1 MPIAFSVWDGFSRE
15 RGNRRGLTVWYSLY
29 VEPEVVPSAVGPMVR
44 TALLILA
51 IELVVIGWVRWRYRS
66 RARDELAP
74 RGRSAGHERESG
86 SPAKRATNGRASEG
100 GLSGGSMYKSIYVPV
115 DNSDHSN
122 RAVACSVALG
132 KAFSA
137 KLVGCH
143 VYAAK
148 LHDYRFRQME
158 YTLPEEYIDEVE
170 LERQR
175 KIHDSLIT
183 MGLKL
188 ISDSYLDGMSRLCG
202 ESGLA
207 FEPRMMDGKHHIEIL
222 KDLAGSQHDLVVI
235 GALGI
240 GRARDS
246 VIGSVCE
253 RVARQCDRDVWV
265 VKHVPEP
272 GEPERDTILVGMD
285 GSPQSFG
292 ALMTAVDLARTFGKK
307 VEAIA
312 VYDPYLHYSV
322 FNGIVNVLTEQAAK
336 VFRFEEQNQ
345 LHEEII
351 DTGLAQIYQSHL
363 EVGERMGSE
372 AGTAIKKTLLD
383 GKPFQKIL
391 DHARKTN
398 PWLIVMG
405 RIGVHSPKDET
416 GLGSNAE
423 NVLRAASCDVLLST
437 RLEVPRLDVRAEET
451 VRWTPEAEAR
461 MTHVPDQVKGIAR
474 TGVLRLAL
482 EKGHSVITN
491 AVIDEAMDRF
501 MPKSASAAT
510 KALAEAVAL
519 ERAKSGPVSMCRAC
533 GVTATQSDAVRCTVC
548 GAADFE
554 VISREMIERIAAV
567 EGGLQEETTYDGR
580 KLRWSEE
587 ARKGLWTMKNAYQR
601 RRVKARVEKR
611 ARMKKL
617 DAITLEFARQVI
629 EEETGAPL
637 EIQVPSPGDVKPAQ
651 PAGAAAN
658 GGAGSEA
665 KLIARDDRKNPLI
678 STFDWTSEAVQR
690 ILRVPAGFMRNKTQE
705 RIEELARERA
715 AAAIDLALVEDGI
728 EIGKRMMAEMIAN
741 YPTPGKGTAAA
752 ADSSGP
758 LRRGLGHGCGSPKR
772 GSKRGPGRQR
782 ERLPQR
788 GEPADRTKYV
798 RRPSRGLIGR
808 QRSAEAP
815 ARSRRSRG
823 GADA

>member
-1 MPIAFSVWDGFSRE
+1 
-15 RGNRRGLTVWYSLY
+15 
-29 VEPEVVPSAVGPMVR
+29 
-44 TALLILA
+44 
-51 IELVVIGWVRWRYRS
+51 
-66 RARDELAP
+66 
-74 RGRSAGHERESG
+74 
-86 SPAKRATNGRASEG
+86 
-100 GLSGGSMYKSIYVPV
+100 MYKSIYVPV

-122 RAVACSVALG
+122 RAVTCALALG
-132 KAFSA
+132 KEFSA

-188 ISDSYLDGMSRLCG
+188 ISDSYLDGMSRLCK
-202 ESGLA
+202 EASLE
-207 FEPRMMDGKHHIEIL
+207 FEPRMMDGKHHAEIL
-222 KDLAGSQHDLVVI
+222 KDLDGSPHDLVVI

-253 RVARQCDRDVWV
+253 RVARQADRDVWV

-272 GEPERDTILVGMD
+272 GEAERDTILVGID

-292 ALMTAVDLARTFGKK
+292 AFMTAIDLARAFGKK
-307 VEAIA
+307 VETIA

-322 FNGIVNVLTEQAAK
+322 FNGIVNILTEQAAK

-363 EVGERMGSE
+363 EVGERMASE
-372 AGTAIKKTLLD
+372 MGVEIKKTLLD
-383 GKPFQKIL
+383 GKPFQKII

-398 PWLIVMG
+398 PWLLVLG
-405 RIGVHSPKDET
+405 RIGVHSSKDEKA
-416 GLGSNAE
+416 LGSNVE
-423 NVLRAASCDVLLST
+423 NILRAAPCDVLLST

-451 VRWTPEAEAR
+451 VRWTPEAEER
-461 MTHVPDQVKGIAR
+461 MKRVPEQVKGIAR

-482 EKGHSVITN
+482 EKGHSVVTS

-501 MPKSASAAT
+501 MPKSASNAT

-519 ERAKSGPVSMCRAC
+519 ERARSGSVSMCRAC
-533 GVTATQSDAVRCTVC
+533 GVTATQSGAVKCTVC
-548 GAADFE
+548 GASDFE
-554 VISREMIERIAAV
+554 VISREMIEKIAEV
-567 EGGLQEETTYDGR
+567 EGGLEEETTYDGR
-580 KLRWSEE
+580 KLRWTEE

-601 RRVKARVEKR
+601 RRVKARVEKS
-611 ARMKKL
+611 ARMKRL
-617 DAITLEFARQVI
+617 DVITLEFARQVI

-637 EIQVPSPGDVKPAQ
+637 DIKTPSADLTKGRAAGTTPVEER
-651 PAGAAAN
+651 AGAGV
-658 GGAGSEA
+658 GGES

-678 STFDWTSEAVQR
+678 STFDWTNDAVQR
-690 ILRVPAGFMRNKTQE
+690 IFRVPAGFMRSQTQE
-705 RIEELARERA
+705 RIEALARERA
-715 AAAIDLALVEDGI
+715 ATAIDLALVEDGI
-728 EIGKRMMAEMIAN
+728 EIGKQMMAEMIAN
-741 YPTPGKGTAAA
+741 YTSQGKGLGAATAAPVA
-752 ADSSGP
+752 AEPSGAVP
-758 LRRGLGHGCGSPKR
+758 
-772 GSKRGPGRQR
+772 
-782 ERLPQR
+782 EIAT
-788 GEPADRTKYV
+788 PA
-798 RRPSRGLIGR
+798 PA
-808 QRSAEAP
+808 QEAP
-815 ARSRRSRG
+815 SGGGYLNEVRSMSAMPRQ
-823 GADA
+823 D

>member
-1 MPIAFSVWDGFSRE
+1 
-15 RGNRRGLTVWYSLY
+15 
-29 VEPEVVPSAVGPMVR
+29 
-44 TALLILA
+44 
-51 IELVVIGWVRWRYRS
+51 
-66 RARDELAP
+66 
-74 RGRSAGHERESG
+74 
-86 SPAKRATNGRASEG
+86 
-100 GLSGGSMYKSIYVPV
+100 MYKSIYVPV

-122 RAVACSVALG
+122 RAVASALALG
-132 KAFSA
+132 KAYSA

-207 FEPRMMDGKHHIEIL
+207 FEPRMMDGKHHAEIL

-253 RVARQCDRDVWV
+253 RVARQSDRDIWV

-272 GEPERDTILVGMD
+272 DEPERDTILVGVD

-292 ALMTAVDLARTFGKK
+292 ALMTAIDLARTFGKK

-363 EVGERMGSE
+363 EIGERMGSE
-372 AGTAIKKTLLD
+372 AGVAIKKTLLD
-383 GKPFQKIL
+383 GKPFQKII
-391 DHARKTN
+391 DHARKTS
-398 PWLIVMG
+398 PWLIVLG

-416 GLGSNAE
+416 ALGSNTE
-423 NVLRAASCDVLLST
+423 NILRAAPCDVLLST
-437 RLEVPRLDVRAEET
+437 RIEVPRLDVRAEET
-451 VRWTPEAEAR
+451 IRWTPEAEQR
-461 MTHVPDQVKGIAR
+461 MTHVPEQVKGIAR

-533 GVTATQSDAVRCTVC
+533 GVTATQSGAVKCTVC
-548 GAADFE
+548 GATDFE
-554 VISREMIERIAAV
+554 VISREMIEKIAAV

-580 KLRWSEE
+580 KLRWSED

-637 EIQVPSPGDVKPAQ
+637 EIQAPSPTDVTRART
-651 PAGAAAN
+651 
-658 GGAGSEA
+658 AGSTAEEKA
-665 KLIARDDRKNPLI
+665 GDDAGSARLIARDDKKNPLI
-678 STFDWTSEAVQR
+678 STFDWTDEATQR
-690 ILRVPAGFMRNKTQE
+690 IFRVPAGFMRSQTQE

-715 AAAIDLALVEDGI
+715 A
-728 EIGKRMMAEMIAN
+728 
-741 YPTPGKGTAAA
+741 
-752 ADSSGP
+752 SGDRP
-758 LRRGLGHGCGSPKR
+758 RARRGRDRDRQEDDGRDDRELPGTGQEPGDGGADFSGLLGPV
-772 GSKRGPGRQR
+772 RQR
-782 ERLPQR
+782 ARLPQR
-788 GEPADRTKYV
+788 GEPAEREACRLMPWGAPQARPAGAERGKGSPRATAMGGPAGRSPPVKELSSYRFCRTDDIGLLVDALNRCWAPYFPDEPPMTPAAFK
-798 RRPSRGLIGR
+798 RRSATFRSGAAAAWSPSRAPI
-808 QRSAEAP
+808 RSA
-815 ARSRRSRG
+815 S
-823 GADA
+823 

>member
-1 MPIAFSVWDGFSRE
+1 
-15 RGNRRGLTVWYSLY
+15 
-29 VEPEVVPSAVGPMVR
+29 
-44 TALLILA
+44 
-51 IELVVIGWVRWRYRS
+51 
-66 RARDELAP
+66 
-74 RGRSAGHERESG
+74 
-86 SPAKRATNGRASEG
+86 
-100 GLSGGSMYKSIYVPV
+100 MYKSIYVPV

-122 RAVACSVALG
+122 RAVACAVAMG

-143 VYAAK
+143 VYAAG

-158 YTLPEEYIDEVE
+158 YTLPEEYLDEVE

-188 ISDSYLDGMSRLCG
+188 ISDSYLDGMSRLCR
-202 ESGLA
+202 ESSLE
-207 FEPRMMDGKHHIEIL
+207 FEPRMMDGKHHMEIL
-222 KDLAGSQHDLVVI
+222 KDLAGSPHDLVVL

-253 RVARQCDRDVWV
+253 RVARQSDRDVWV

-272 GEPERDTILVGMD
+272 GEPEQDTILVGID

-292 ALMTAVDLARTFGKK
+292 ALMTAIDLARAFGKK
-307 VEAIA
+307 VETIA

-363 EVGERMGSE
+363 EVAERM
-372 AGTAIKKTLLD
+372 AGESGMAVKKTLLD
-383 GKPFQKIL
+383 GKPFQKVL

-398 PWLIVMG
+398 PWLIVLG
-405 RIGVHSPKDET
+405 RIGVHSPKEET

-423 NVLRAASCDVLLST
+423 NILRAAPCDVLLST
-437 RLEVPRLDVRAEET
+437 RVEVPRLDVRAEET
-451 VRWTPEAEAR
+451 VRWTPEAEER
-461 MTHVPDQVKGIAR
+461 MKHVPEQVKGIAR

-482 EKGHSVITN
+482 EKGHSVVTS

-501 MPKSASAAT
+501 MPKNASAAT
-510 KALAEAVAL
+510 KALAEAVAI

-533 GVTATQSDAVRCTVC
+533 GVAATQSNPVRCTVC
-548 GAADFE
+548 GATDFE
-554 VISREMIERIAAV
+554 VISQEMIERIAAV

-611 ARMKKL
+611 ARMMRL
-617 DAITLEFARQVI
+617 DAITLDFARQVI

-637 EIQVPSPGDVKPAQ
+637 DIPKPEGIAPSPRSASAGLGSGAPAADAPQ
-651 PAGAAAN
+651 PR
-658 GGAGSEA
+658 
-665 KLIARDDRKNPLI
+665 LIARDDKNNPLI
-678 STFDWTSEAVQR
+678 STFGWTDDATQR
-690 ILRVPAGFMRNKTQE
+690 IFRVPAGFMRSKTQE

-715 AAAIDLALVEDGI
+715 AAGIDLALVEEGI
-728 EIGKRMMAEMIAN
+728 EIGKKMMAEMIAT
-741 YPTPGKGTAAA
+741 YSVPGAASA
-752 ADSSGP
+752 AP
-758 LRRGLGHGCGSPKR
+758 
-772 GSKRGPGRQR
+772 
-782 ERLPQR
+782 
-788 GEPADRTKYV
+788 
-798 RRPSRGLIGR
+798 
-808 QRSAEAP
+808 AP
-815 ARSRRSRG
+815 ARDSAGPSGSANGSGYLNEVSARPVATPAQPASG
-823 GADA
+823 GHRES

>member
-1 MPIAFSVWDGFSRE
+1 
-15 RGNRRGLTVWYSLY
+15 
-29 VEPEVVPSAVGPMVR
+29 
-44 TALLILA
+44 
-51 IELVVIGWVRWRYRS
+51 
-66 RARDELAP
+66 
-74 RGRSAGHERESG
+74 
-86 SPAKRATNGRASEG
+86 
-100 GLSGGSMYKSIYVPV
+100 MYKSIYVPV

-132 KAFSA
+132 KAYA
-137 KLVGCH
+137 ARLVGCH

-158 YTLPEEYIDEVE
+158 YTLPEEYIDDVE

-188 ISDSYLDGMSRLCG
+188 ISDSYLDGMSKLCG
-202 ESGLA
+202 HSGLP
-207 FEPRMMDGKHHIEIL
+207 FEPRMMDGKHHTEIL
-222 KDLAGSQHDLVVI
+222 KDLAGSPHDLVVI

-253 RVARQCDRDVWV
+253 RVARQADRDVWV

-272 GEPERDTILVGMD
+272 GEAERDTILVGVD

-292 ALMTAVDLARTFGKK
+292 ALMTAVGLARTFGKH

-363 EVGERMGSE
+363 DIGERMGSE
-372 AGTAIKKTLLD
+372 AGVAIKKTLLD

-398 PWLIVMG
+398 PWLIVLG
-405 RIGVHSPKDET
+405 RIGVHSPTGET

-423 NVLRAASCDVLLST
+423 NVLRAAACDVLLST

-461 MTHVPDQVKGIAR
+461 MTHVPEQVKGIAR

-482 EKGHSVITN
+482 EKGHSVITS

-501 MPKSASAAT
+501 MPKSASRAT
-510 KALAEAVAL
+510 AALAEAVAL
-519 ERAKSGPVSMCRAC
+519 ERARSGPVSMCRSC
-533 GVTATQSDAVRCTVC
+533 GVTATQTAPVTCTVC
-548 GAADFE
+548 GASDFE
-554 VISREMIERIAAV
+554 EISREMIERIAEV

-580 KLRWSEE
+580 KLRWSED
-587 ARKGLWTMKNAYQR
+587 ARKGLWSMKNAYQR

-611 ARMKKL
+611 ARMMKL
-617 DAITLEFARQVI
+617 DAITLDFARQVI
-629 EEETGAPL
+629 EEETGVPL
-637 EIQVPSPGDVKPAQ
+637 EIQVPAAGTARTPAV
-651 PAGAAAN
+651 AAA
-658 GGAGSEA
+658 EA
-665 KLIARDDRKNPLI
+665 PAAVSNEARLVARDDKKNPLI
-678 STFDWTSEAVQR
+678 ANFEWTGDAAQR
-690 ILRVPAGFMRNKTQE
+690 VLRVPAGFMRNKTQE
-705 RIEELARERA
+705 RIEELARERGA
-715 AAAIDLALVEDGI
+715 TTIDLALVEDGI
-728 EIGKRMMAEMIAN
+728 EFGKRMMAEMIAT
-741 YPTPGKGTAAA
+741 YSAPGAKPAGTPAAPPAEAGAAARETPAPAA
-752 ADSSGP
+752 ADG
-758 LRRGLGHGCGSPKR
+758 
-772 GSKRGPGRQR
+772 
-782 ERLPQR
+782 
-788 GEPADRTKYV
+788 T
-798 RRPSRGLIGR
+798 
-808 QRSAEAP
+808 
-815 ARSRRSRG
+815 RG
-823 GADA
+823 GYLNEVRARGAQG

>member
-1 MPIAFSVWDGFSRE
+1 
-15 RGNRRGLTVWYSLY
+15 
-29 VEPEVVPSAVGPMVR
+29 
-44 TALLILA
+44 
-51 IELVVIGWVRWRYRS
+51 
-66 RARDELAP
+66 
-74 RGRSAGHERESG
+74 
-86 SPAKRATNGRASEG
+86 
-100 GLSGGSMYKSIYVPV
+100 MYKSIYVPV

-188 ISDSYLDGMSRLCG
+188 ISDSYLDGMSRLCK
-202 ESGLA
+202 ESSLE

-222 KDLAGSQHDLVVI
+222 KDLAGSQYDLVVI

-272 GEPERDTILVGMD
+272 GEAERDTILVGMD

-292 ALMTAVDLARTFGKK
+292 ALMTAIDLARTFGKK

-451 VRWTPEAEAR
+451 VRWTPEAEQR

-519 ERAKSGPVSMCRAC
+519 ERAKSGNVSMCRAC
-533 GVTATQSDAVRCTVC
+533 GVTATQTDAVRCTVC

-617 DAITLEFARQVI
+617 DAITLEFARLVI

-637 EIQVPSPGDVKPAQ
+637 EIQVSAFAQSASARPGE
-651 PAGAAAN
+651 AGPEN
-658 GGAGSEA
+658 ITSSGAGSEA
-665 KLIARDDRKNPLI
+665 RLIARDERKNPLI
-678 STFDWTSEAVQR
+678 STFDWTDEAAQR

-705 RIEELARERA
+705 RVEELARERA
-715 AAAIDLALVEDGI
+715 AASGEGGAAIDLALVEDGI
-728 EIGKRMMAEMIAN
+728 ELGKQMMAEMIAN
-741 YPTPGKGTAAA
+741 YPAPGKDTAAA
-752 ADSSGP
+752 PMPAAPSAAASG
-758 LRRGLGHGCGSPKR
+758 
-772 GSKRGPGRQR
+772 
-782 ERLPQR
+782 
-788 GEPADRTKYV
+788 TV
-798 RRPSRGLIGR
+798 
-808 QRSAEAP
+808 AEAP
-815 ARSRRSRG
+815 SAARNVVPAGNGSGYLNEVSPLTVRSKSDDHRE
-823 GADA
+823 A

>member
-1 MPIAFSVWDGFSRE
+1 
-15 RGNRRGLTVWYSLY
+15 
-29 VEPEVVPSAVGPMVR
+29 
-44 TALLILA
+44 
-51 IELVVIGWVRWRYRS
+51 
-66 RARDELAP
+66 
-74 RGRSAGHERESG
+74 
-86 SPAKRATNGRASEG
+86 
-100 GLSGGSMYKSIYVPV
+100 MYKSIYVPV

-122 RAVACSVALG
+122 RAVACSLALA

-188 ISDSYLDGMSRLCG
+188 ISDSYLDGMSRLCK
-202 ESGLA
+202 ESNLE
-207 FEPRMMDGKHHIEIL
+207 FEPRMMDGKHHTEIL
-222 KDLAGSQHDLVVI
+222 KDLDGSSHDLVVL

-253 RVARQCDRDVWV
+253 RVARQADRDVWV
-265 VKHVPEP
+265 VRHVPEP
-272 GEPERDTILVGMD
+272 GEPERDTILVGID

-292 ALMTAVDLARTFGKK
+292 ALMTAIDLARAFGKK

-363 EVGERMGSE
+363 EVGERMAGE
-372 AGTAIKKTLLD
+372 AGVEIRKTLLD
-383 GKPFQKIL
+383 GKPFQKIV

-398 PWLIVMG
+398 PWLLVLG
-405 RIGVHSPKDET
+405 RIGVHSPADEK
-416 GLGSNAE
+416 GLGSNVE
-423 NVLRAASCDVLLST
+423 NALRTAPCDVLLST

-451 VRWTPEAEAR
+451 VRWTPEAEER
-461 MTHVPDQVKGIAR
+461 MKRVPEQVKGIAR

-482 EKGHSVITN
+482 EKGHSVVTS
-491 AVIDEAMDRF
+491 AVIDDAMDRF
-501 MPKSASAAT
+501 MPKGASTAT

-519 ERAKSGPVSMCRAC
+519 ERAKSRPVWMCRGC
-533 GVTATQSDAVRCTVC
+533 GVAATQSDPVRCTVC

-554 VISREMIERIAAV
+554 VISQEMIERIAAV
-567 EGGLQEETTYDGR
+567 EGGLEEETTYDGR
-580 KLRWSEE
+580 KLRWTED

-601 RRVKARVEKR
+601 RRVKARVEKS
-611 ARMKKL
+611 ARMKRL

-637 EIQVPSPGDVKPAQ
+637 DIKSPSTDVPRAQADAASDRRTGD
-651 PAGAAAN
+651 
-658 GGAGSEA
+658 A

-678 STFDWTSEAVQR
+678 SPFDWTDDAVQR
-690 ILRVPAGFMRNKTQE
+690 VFRVPAGFMRNKTQE

-715 AAAIDLALVEDGI
+715 ACRADAPGEGGASIDLALVEEGI
-728 EIGKRMMAEMIAN
+728 EIGKKMMAEMIAT
-741 YPTPGKGTAAA
+741 YSSPGASPATTTRDSAGPSTTPA
-752 ADSSGP
+752 P
-758 LRRGLGHGCGSPKR
+758 
-772 GSKRGPGRQR
+772 
-782 ERLPQR
+782 
-788 GEPADRTKYV
+788 
-798 RRPSRGLIGR
+798 
-808 QRSAEAP
+808 EAP
-815 ARSRRSRG
+815 AGGGYLNEVRSVPATPRQS
-823 GADA
+823 

>member
-1 MPIAFSVWDGFSRE
+1 
-15 RGNRRGLTVWYSLY
+15 
-29 VEPEVVPSAVGPMVR
+29 
-44 TALLILA
+44 
-51 IELVVIGWVRWRYRS
+51 
-66 RARDELAP
+66 
-74 RGRSAGHERESG
+74 
-86 SPAKRATNGRASEG
+86 
-100 GLSGGSMYKSIYVPV
+100 MYKSIYVPV

-122 RAVACSVALG
+122 RAVACSLALG

-188 ISDSYLDGMSRLCG
+188 ISDSYLDGMSKLCG
-202 ESGLA
+202 ESGLE
-207 FEPRMMDGKHHIEIL
+207 FEPRMMDGKHHTEIL
-222 KDLAGSQHDLVVI
+222 KDLAGSPHDLVVI

-272 GEPERDTILVGMD
+272 GEADRDTILVGMD

-292 ALMTAVDLARTFGKK
+292 ALMTAIDLARTFGKK
-307 VEAIA
+307 IEAIA

-363 EVGERMGSE
+363 EVGERMASE
-372 AGTAIKKTLLD
+372 EGTAIKKTLLD

-519 ERAKSGPVSMCRAC
+519 ERAKSGNVSMCRAC
-533 GVTATQSDAVRCTVC
+533 GVTATQTDPVRCTVC
-548 GAADFE
+548 GASDFE
-554 VISREMIERIAAV
+554 VISRDMIEKIAAV

-580 KLRWSEE
+580 KLRWSDE

-617 DAITLEFARQVI
+617 DAITLEFAREVI
-629 EEETGAPL
+629 EEETGTPLQIQGRSAEIPESAP
-637 EIQVPSPGDVKPAQ
+637 PG
-651 PAGAAAN
+651 
-658 GGAGSEA
+658 EA
-665 KLIARDDRKNPLI
+665 RLVARDEKKNPLI
-678 STFDWTSEAVQR
+678 STFDWTHEAVQR
-690 ILRVPAGFMRNKTQE
+690 ILRVPAGFMRSQTQE

-741 YPTPGKGTAAA
+741 YPMPGKGTAAA
-752 ADSSGP
+752 APVPAAHSAAASGTVAETPSAARHVVPAGNGSGYLNEVSP
-758 LRRGLGHGCGSPKR
+758 LTVRTT
-772 GSKRGPGRQR
+772 PGDHR
-782 ERLPQR
+782 E
-788 GEPADRTKYV
+788 A
-798 RRPSRGLIGR
+798 
-808 QRSAEAP
+808 
-815 ARSRRSRG
+815 
-823 GADA
+823 

>member
-1 MPIAFSVWDGFSRE
+1 
-15 RGNRRGLTVWYSLY
+15 
-29 VEPEVVPSAVGPMVR
+29 
-44 TALLILA
+44 
-51 IELVVIGWVRWRYRS
+51 
-66 RARDELAP
+66 
-74 RGRSAGHERESG
+74 
-86 SPAKRATNGRASEG
+86 
-100 GLSGGSMYKSIYVPV
+100 MYKSIYVPV

-122 RAVACSVALG
+122 RAIACAVALG
-132 KAFSA
+132 QAFSA

-148 LHDYRFRQME
+148 LHDYRFKQME
-158 YTLPEEYIDEVE
+158 YTLPEEYLDEVE

-202 ESGLA
+202 QSGLA
-207 FEPRMMDGKHHIEIL
+207 FEPRMMDGKHHLEIL

-246 VIGSVCE
+246 VLGSVCE
-253 RVARQCDRDVWV
+253 RVARQADRDVWV
-265 VKHVPEP
+265 VKHVPEA
-272 GEPERDTILVGMD
+272 GEQERDTILVGID

-292 ALMTAVDLARTFGKK
+292 ALVTAVELARTYGKK
-307 VEAIA
+307 VETIA

-363 EVGERMGSE
+363 EVAERMAIEMGIE
-372 AGTAIKKTLLD
+372 IKKTLLD

-398 PWLIVMG
+398 PWLLVVG
-405 RIGVHSPKDET
+405 RIGVHSPKDEKE
-416 GLGSNAE
+416 LGSNTE
-423 NVLRAASCDVLLST
+423 NILRAAPCDVLLST
-437 RLEVPRLDVRAEET
+437 RLEVPRLDVRAEES
-451 VRWTPEAEAR
+451 VRWTPEAEER
-461 MTHVPDQVKGIAR
+461 MKHVPEQVKGIAR

-482 EKGHSVITN
+482 EKGHSVVTN

-519 ERAKSGPVSMCRAC
+519 DRAKSGPVSMCRAC
-533 GVTATQSDAVRCTVC
+533 GVTATQSGAVKCTVC
-548 GAADFE
+548 GGTDFE
-554 VISREMIERIAAV
+554 VISREMIERIAEV

-580 KLRWSEE
+580 KLRWSED

-601 RRVKARVEKR
+601 RRTKARVEKR

-617 DAITLEFARQVI
+617 DTITLEFARQVI

-637 EIQVPSPGDVKPAQ
+637 EIQAPSPNDAKRART
-651 PAGAAAN
+651 AAAVPVDEKT
-658 GGAGSEA
+658 GTGAESQP

-678 STFDWTSEAVQR
+678 STFDWTNDATLR
-690 ILRVPAGFMRNKTQE
+690 IFRVPAGFMRNKTQE

-715 AAAIDLALVEDGI
+715 VTAIDLALVEDGI
-728 EIGKRMMAEMIAN
+728 EIGKRMMAEMIAT
-741 YPTPGKGTAAA
+741 YPSQGKSPEGAATAHDSAGPSAA
-752 ADSSGP
+752 TSGASGAGAAVIP
-758 LRRGLGHGCGSPKR
+758 AGNGHGYLNEVSPLTA
-772 GSKRGPGRQR
+772 R
-782 ERLPQR
+782 EH
-788 GEPADRTKYV
+788 GK
-798 RRPSRGLIGR
+798 
-808 QRSAEAP
+808 
-815 ARSRRSRG
+815 
-823 GADA
+823 

>member
-1 MPIAFSVWDGFSRE
+1 
-15 RGNRRGLTVWYSLY
+15 
-29 VEPEVVPSAVGPMVR
+29 
-44 TALLILA
+44 
-51 IELVVIGWVRWRYRS
+51 
-66 RARDELAP
+66 
-74 RGRSAGHERESG
+74 
-86 SPAKRATNGRASEG
+86 
-100 GLSGGSMYKSIYVPV
+100 MYKSIYVPV

-122 RAVACSVALG
+122 RAIACAIALG

-143 VYAAK
+143 VYAAS

-188 ISDSYLDGMSRLCG
+188 ISDSYLDGMARLCG
-202 ESGLA
+202 QSGLE
-207 FEPRMMDGKHHIEIL
+207 FEPRMMDGKHHVEIL
-222 KDLAGSQHDLVVI
+222 KDLAGSQHDVVVI

-253 RVARQCDRDVWV
+253 RVARQSDRDVWV

-272 GEPERDTILVGMD
+272 DEPERDTILVGID

-307 VEAIA
+307 VETIA

-363 EVGERMGSE
+363 EVGERMASE
-372 AGTAIKKTLLD
+372 TGIAIRKTLLD

-451 VRWTPEAEAR
+451 VRWTPEAEER
-461 MTHVPDQVKGIAR
+461 MRHVPEQVKGIAR
-474 TGVLRLAL
+474 TGVLRIAL
-482 EKGHSVITN
+482 EKGHSVVTS

-519 ERAKSGPVSMCRAC
+519 ERAKAGPVSMCRAC
-533 GVTATQSDAVRCTVC
+533 GVTATQSDPVKCTVC

-554 VISREMIERIAAV
+554 VISRETIDKIAAV

-580 KLRWSEE
+580 KLRWSDD

-611 ARMKKL
+611 ARMMRL
-617 DAITLEFARQVI
+617 DTITLEFARQVI

-637 EIQVPSPGDVKPAQ
+637 DIKAPAAPAIDGDRGSSAGKPSDP
-651 PAGAAAN
+651 
-658 GGAGSEA
+658 GSEP
-665 KLIARDDRKNPLI
+665 KLIARDERNNPLI
-678 STFDWTSEAVQR
+678 STFGWTTEATQR
-690 ILRVPAGFMRNKTQE
+690 IFRVPAGFMRSKTQE

-715 AAAIDLALVEDGI
+715 TAAIDLPLVEEGI
-728 EIGKRMMAEMIAN
+728 EIGKRMMAEMIAT
-741 YPTPGKGTAAA
+741 Y
-752 ADSSGP
+752 SGP
-758 LRRGLGHGCGSPKR
+758 SAGPSAPQSSPPASGDGRGYLNEVSP
-772 GSKRGPGRQR
+772 
-782 ERLPQR
+782 LT
-788 GEPADRTKYV
+788 A
-798 RRPSRGLIGR
+798 
-808 QRSAEAP
+808 RSASDEH
-815 ARSRRSRG
+815 R
-823 GADA
+823 

>member
-1 MPIAFSVWDGFSRE
+1 
-15 RGNRRGLTVWYSLY
+15 
-29 VEPEVVPSAVGPMVR
+29 
-44 TALLILA
+44 
-51 IELVVIGWVRWRYRS
+51 
-66 RARDELAP
+66 
-74 RGRSAGHERESG
+74 
-86 SPAKRATNGRASEG
+86 
-100 GLSGGSMYKSIYVPV
+100 MYKSIYVPV

-122 RAVACSVALG
+122 RAIACSIALG

-143 VYAAK
+143 VYAAA

-202 ESGLA
+202 ESGLE
-207 FEPRMMDGKHHIEIL
+207 FEPRMMDGKHHTEIL
-222 KDLAGSQHDLVVI
+222 KDLAGSRPDLVVI

-253 RVARQCDRDVWV
+253 RVARQTDRDVWV

-272 GEPERDTILVGMD
+272 DEPERDTILVGID

-292 ALMTAVDLARTFGKK
+292 ALMTAIDLARTFDKK
-307 VEAIA
+307 VETIA

-363 EVGERMGSE
+363 EVGEKMAEE
-372 AGTAIKKTLLD
+372 AGVSVRKTLLD

-398 PWLIVMG
+398 PWLIVLG
-405 RIGVHSPKDET
+405 RIGVHSPKDES
-416 GLGSNAE
+416 GLGSNTE
-423 NVLRAASCDVLLST
+423 NILRAAPCDVLLST
-437 RLEVPRLDVRAEET
+437 RIEVPRLDVRAEET

-461 MTHVPDQVKGIAR
+461 MQHVPEQVKGIAR
-474 TGVLRLAL
+474 TGVLRIAL
-482 EKGHSVITN
+482 EKGHSVITS

-519 ERAKSGPVSMCRAC
+519 ERAKAGPVSICRSC
-533 GVTATQSDAVRCTVC
+533 GVAATQSGAVKCTVC
-548 GAADFE
+548 GASDFE
-554 VISREMIERIAAV
+554 VVSQEMIERIAAV
-567 EGGLQEETTYDGR
+567 EGGLEEETTYDGR
-580 KLRWSEE
+580 KLRWSED

-611 ARMKKL
+611 ARMMKL
-617 DAITLEFARQVI
+617 DAITLDFARQVI
-629 EEETGAPL
+629 EEETGTPL
-637 EIQVPSPGDVKPAQ
+637 EIQSREPEIPESAV
-651 PAGAAAN
+651 AAL
-658 GGAGSEA
+658 GEA
-665 KLIARDDRKNPLI
+665 RLVARDDKKNPLI
-678 STFDWTSEAVQR
+678 STFDWTNDAAQR

-715 AAAIDLALVEDGI
+715 ATAIDLALVEEGI
-728 EIGKRMMAEMIAN
+728 EIGKKMMAEMIAT
-741 YPTPGKGTAAA
+741 YSGPPSAEVKPAAPTPSQP
-752 ADSSGP
+752 SSG
-758 LRRGLGHGCGSPKR
+758 
-772 GSKRGPGRQR
+772 
-782 ERLPQR
+782 
-788 GEPADRTKYV
+788 
-798 RRPSRGLIGR
+798 IGR
-808 QRSAEAP
+808 SYLNEVSPLTATNMTGGQET
-815 ARSRRSRG
+815 RRS
-823 GADA
+823 

>member
-1 MPIAFSVWDGFSRE
+1 
-15 RGNRRGLTVWYSLY
+15 
-29 VEPEVVPSAVGPMVR
+29 
-44 TALLILA
+44 
-51 IELVVIGWVRWRYRS
+51 
-66 RARDELAP
+66 
-74 RGRSAGHERESG
+74 
-86 SPAKRATNGRASEG
+86 
-100 GLSGGSMYKSIYVPV
+100 MYKSIYVPV

-122 RAVACSVALG
+122 RAVACSLALG

-188 ISDSYLDGMSRLCG
+188 ISDSYLDGMSKLCG
-202 ESGLA
+202 ESGLE

-235 GALGI
+235 GAVGI

-253 RVARQCDRDVWV
+253 RVARQSDRDVWV

-272 GEPERDTILVGMD
+272 GEPERDTILVGVD

-292 ALMTAVDLARTFGKK
+292 ALRTATDLARTFGKK
-307 VEAIA
+307 VEVIA

-363 EVGERMGSE
+363 EVGERMVSDTGIE
-372 AGTAIKKTLLD
+372 IKKTLLD
-383 GKPFQKIL
+383 GKPFQKII

-398 PWLIVMG
+398 PWLIVLG

-416 GLGSNAE
+416 SLGSNAE
-423 NVLRAASCDVLLST
+423 NILRSAPCDVLLST
-437 RLEVPRLDVRAEET
+437 RLEVPRLDLRAEET
-451 VRWTPEAEAR
+451 IRWTPEAEAR
-461 MTHVPDQVKGIAR
+461 MTHVPEQVKGIAR

-482 EKGHSVITN
+482 EKGHSVITS

-519 ERAKSGPVSMCRAC
+519 ERAKSGPVSMCRSC
-533 GVTATQSDAVRCTVC
+533 GVAATQSGAVKCTVC
-548 GAADFE
+548 GSTDFE
-554 VISREMIERIAAV
+554 VISQEMIEKIAAA
-567 EGGLQEETTYDGR
+567 EGGLEEETTYDGR
-580 KLRWSEE
+580 KLRWSED

-611 ARMKKL
+611 ARMMKL
-617 DAITLEFARQVI
+617 DAITLDFARQVI

-637 EIQVPSPGDVKPAQ
+637 EIQQRSAPQ
-651 PAGAAAN
+651 PASRRRRGAAAAAAR
-658 GGAGSEA
+658 GQARGSRRQEEPA
-665 KLIARDDRKNPLI
+665 DLD
-678 STFDWTSEAVQR
+678 
-690 ILRVPAGFMRNKTQE
+690 LRVDR
-705 RIEELARERA
+705 RRRA
-715 AAAIDLALVEDGI
+715 ADPPRAGRFHAEQDAGADRGACAGARRSRRSTSRLVEDGI
-728 EIGKRMMAEMIAN
+728 EIGKKMMAEMIAT
-741 YPTPGKGTAAA
+741 YSGPPAASEAGSDGRAAA
-752 ADSSGP
+752 AEAMA
-758 LRRGLGHGCGSPKR
+758 GSPR
-772 GSKRGPGRQR
+772 AATATAVATSMR
-782 ERLPQR
+782 
-788 GEPADRTKYV
+788 
-798 RRPSRGLIGR
+798 
-808 QRSAEAP
+808 
-815 ARSRRSRG
+815 
-823 GADA
+823 

>member
-1 MPIAFSVWDGFSRE
+1 
-15 RGNRRGLTVWYSLY
+15 
-29 VEPEVVPSAVGPMVR
+29 
-44 TALLILA
+44 
-51 IELVVIGWVRWRYRS
+51 
-66 RARDELAP
+66 
-74 RGRSAGHERESG
+74 
-86 SPAKRATNGRASEG
+86 
-100 GLSGGSMYKSIYVPV
+100 MYKSIYVPV

-122 RAVACSVALG
+122 RAIACSLELG
-132 KAFSA
+132 KAYSA

-188 ISDSYLDGMSRLCG
+188 ISDSYLDGMSKQCND
-202 ESGLA
+202 SGIE

-222 KDLAGSQHDLVVI
+222 KDLAGSEHDLVVI
-235 GALGI
+235 GAVGI

-253 RVARQCDRDVWV
+253 RVARQSSKDVWV

-272 GEPERDTILVGMD
+272 GEAQRDTILVGVD

-292 ALMTAVDLARTFGKK
+292 ALMTAIDLARTFRKK
-307 VEAIA
+307 VETIA

-363 EVGERMGSE
+363 EVAERMANE
-372 AGTAIKKTLLD
+372 AGVEIKKTLLD
-383 GKPFQKIL
+383 GKPFQKII

-398 PWLIVMG
+398 PFLIVLG
-405 RIGVHSPKDET
+405 RIGVHSPKEET
-416 GLGSNAE
+416 ALGSNVE
-423 NVLRAASCDVLLST
+423 NILRSAPCDVLLST
-437 RLEVPRLDVRAEET
+437 RLEVPTIDVRAEET
-451 VRWTPEAEAR
+451 IRWTPEAEAR
-461 MTHVPDQVKGIAR
+461 MKNVPEQVKGIAR

-519 ERAKSGPVSMCRAC
+519 ERAKSGPVSMCKSC
-533 GVTATQSDAVRCTVC
+533 GVAATQSGAVKCTVC
-548 GAADFE
+548 GSTDFE
-554 VISREMIERIAAV
+554 VISQDMIEKIAAA
-567 EGGLQEETTYDGR
+567 EGGLEEETTYDGR
-580 KLRWSEE
+580 KLRWSED

-611 ARMKKL
+611 ARMMKL
-617 DAITLEFARQVI
+617 DAITLDFARQVI
-629 EEETGAPL
+629 EEETGTPLDIGRSASAPGPV
-637 EIQVPSPGDVKPAQ
+637 EGATAGPGDAR
-651 PAGAAAN
+651 
-658 GGAGSEA
+658 
-665 KLIARDDRKNPLI
+665 LIARDDKKNPLI
-678 STFDWTSEAVQR
+678 STFDWAEDATQR

-705 RIEELARERA
+705 RVEGIAKERGLAKIE
-715 AAAIDLALVEDGI
+715 LALVEEGI
-728 EIGKRMMAEMIAN
+728 EIGKKIMAEVIAKAGAGAAVPSTGHGPSPSAGHGPAYEHKVSEAQPKN
-741 YPTPGKGTAAA
+741 IADAQTRAQVVPAVGSGYLNEVSSLTVPGKTETE
-752 ADSSGP
+752 
-758 LRRGLGHGCGSPKR
+758 H
-772 GSKRGPGRQR
+772 
-782 ERLPQR
+782 
-788 GEPADRTKYV
+788 
-798 RRPSRGLIGR
+798 
-808 QRSAEAP
+808 
-815 ARSRRSRG
+815 
-823 GADA
+823 

>member
-1 MPIAFSVWDGFSRE
+1 
-15 RGNRRGLTVWYSLY
+15 
-29 VEPEVVPSAVGPMVR
+29 
-44 TALLILA
+44 
-51 IELVVIGWVRWRYRS
+51 
-66 RARDELAP
+66 
-74 RGRSAGHERESG
+74 
-86 SPAKRATNGRASEG
+86 
-100 GLSGGSMYKSIYVPV
+100 MYKSIYVPV

-122 RAVACSVALG
+122 RAVACSLALG
-132 KAFSA
+132 KAFGA

-143 VYAAK
+143 VYAAG

-183 MGLKL
+183 MGLRL
-188 ISDSYLDGMSRLCG
+188 ISDSYLDGMSRRCG
-202 ESGLA
+202 ESGIA
-207 FEPRMMDGKHHIEIL
+207 FEPRMMDGKHHVEIL
-222 KDLAGSQHDLVVI
+222 KDLDGSDHDLVVI

-253 RVARQCDRDVWV
+253 RVARHADRDVWV

-272 GEPERDTILVGMD
+272 GEAERDTILVGID

-292 ALMTAVDLARTFGKK
+292 GLMTAIDLARQFDKK
-307 VEAIA
+307 IETIAI
-312 VYDPYLHYSV
+312 YDPYLHYSV

-363 EVGERMGSE
+363 EVGERM
-372 AGTAIKKTLLD
+372 AGEKGVSVKKTLLD
-383 GKPFQKIL
+383 GKPFQKII
-391 DHARKTN
+391 DHARKTS
-398 PWLIVMG
+398 PWLLVVG
-405 RIGVHSPKDET
+405 RIGVHSSKDEK
-416 GLGSNAE
+416 GLGSNTE
-423 NVLRAASCDVLLST
+423 NILRAAPCDVLLST

-461 MTHVPDQVKGIAR
+461 MKNVPEQVKGIAR

-482 EKGHSVITN
+482 EKGHSVVTS

-519 ERAKSGPVSMCRAC
+519 EHAKAGSVWMCRSC
-533 GVTATQSDAVRCTVC
+533 GVAATQTDAVKCTVC
-548 GAADFE
+548 GASDFE
-554 VISREMIERIAAV
+554 VISREMIEKIAAV
-567 EGGLQEETTYDGR
+567 EGGLEEETTYDGR
-580 KLRWSEE
+580 KLRWSED

-611 ARMKKL
+611 ARMTKL
-617 DAITLEFARQVI
+617 DTITLDFARQVI

-637 EIQVPSPGDVKPAQ
+637 EIGTSASTVSASTQSATAASRRRSESEVGAKADGAEAAPSTQ
-651 PAGAAAN
+651 T
-658 GGAGSEA
+658 GSLGEA
-665 KLIARDDRKNPLI
+665 RLIARDERKNPLI
-678 STFDWTSEAVQR
+678 STFDWTNDAAQR
-690 ILRVPAGFMRNKTQE
+690 ILRVPAGYMRSKTQE

-715 AAAIDLALVEDGI
+715 VETIDLPLVEQGI
-728 EIGKRMMAEMIAN
+728 EIGKQMMAEMIAS
-741 YPTPGKGTAAA
+741 YSAPGATAGTP
-752 ADSSGP
+752 
-758 LRRGLGHGCGSPKR
+758 
-772 GSKRGPGRQR
+772 
-782 ERLPQR
+782 
-788 GEPADRTKYV
+788 
-798 RRPSRGLIGR
+798 
-808 QRSAEAP
+808 AP
-815 ARSRRSRG
+815 ARDSVAPAPAPSRTYLNEVSPLTARSESTEPRE
-823 GADA
+823 A